1 MTLALVVV
9 GVLAVMLPGM
19 RPCLSLRGDPRW
31 FVRLDALALGFGAI
45 AVTAGLAA
53 SAVLVPALLAMGNSP
68 RWYGTHL
75 VPGGA
80 AASLLSAAALGV
92 VGARTIC
99 FWRRLRRARR
109 AVRVEGWLGRHEHC
123 GDHDVVFVPA
133 PEPVAY
139 SVHGERGQVVVT
151 DGLASALSAEA
162 LSLVIAH
169 ERAHLRRRHG
179 RYLALA
185 ALVEAIGGGIGPVSR
200 ASLALRLAVERAA
213 DEEAAGADLRDRLR
227 LASALRRLAM
237 TSPAGRADGDALR
250 YRARLLRSTPGG
262 GRPGR
267 EVVAAVGIVALLV
280 LSVFTTAHLGSEVP
294 ALVAAAR

>member
-9 GVLAVMLPGM
+9 GVVAVMLPGM

-53 SAVLVPALLAMGNSP
+53 SALLGLAYLVSGTSL

-92 VGARTIC
+92 VGARAVC
-99 FWRRLRRARR
+99 FWRRLRRTRR
-109 AVRVEGWLGRHEHC
+109 AVRVEGWLGRHEYC
-123 GDHDVVFVPA
+123 GDHDIVFLPA
-133 PEPVAY
+133 FEPVAY
-139 SVHGERGQVVVT
+139 SVQGERGQVVVS
-151 DGLASALSAEA
+151 DGLATALGAEA

-169 ERAHLRRRHG
+169 ERAHLRQRHG
-179 RYLALA
+179 RYLAVA
-185 ALVEAIGGGIGPVSR
+185 ALIEAIGGGIGPVSR
-200 ASLALRLAVERAA
+200 GALALRLAVERAA
-213 DEEAAGADLRDRLR
+213 DEEAAGADLRDR
-227 LASALRRLAM
+227 RRLAAALRGM
-237 TSPAGRADGDALR
+237 ARVSPAGGADDALR

-267 EVVAAVGIVALLV
+267 EAVAAVGIVALLV
-280 LSVFTTAHLGSEVP
+280 LSVVTSAHLGAEVP
-294 ALVAAAR
+294 TLVAAAR